1 MYNKSIKA
9 KQSTKA
15 QLTHFDAHDFV
26 AQIAATKRK
35 EFIVL
40 VELAE
45 GHAQAV
51 VGKDQEHFIQQ
62 MCQVLQ
68 LQF

>member
-1 MYNKSIKA
+1 M
-9 KQSTKA
+9 TKA
-15 QLTHFDAHDFV
+15 QLTQFDANDFV
-26 AQIAATKRK
+26 AQIGVTKRE

-45 GHAQAV
+45 GHSQAV